1 MREESMSTAIKNNL
15 KVTILLLNYN
25 GWRDAIEC
33 LESVYKITYPNWEV
47 ILVDNGSEDGSVSKI
62 KEWAAG
68 KIPVES
74 KFFEYDAE
82 RKPIEYIEELFYDEE
97 EARVKVLKKEKEWD
111 TLLPYQKLSIL
122 RIEKNRGFTGGNNIG
137 IEYILKEKETD
148 YILLLSND
156 TVVDKEFLTEL
167 VKVAENDERVGI
179 AGPKIYYYDYKGRM
193 DVIWFAGGK
202 IQWWAGLGIHNGERE
217 IDYGQHNAT
226 FEPAYLTG
234 CAMLIRREA
243 LEECGMFDS
252 KFFAYYEDVDL
263 SLRMNKQKWK
273 LKYVPTAR
281 IWHKVGQSSGGDS
294 YSPFVVYY
302 ITRNRMLFVRKHYS
316 RLKYSIFFFIFL
328 TYKHISKCVRLIVI
342 VRSYKSLKSFYKG
355 IWDGIWNK

>member
-1 MREESMSTAIKNNL
+1 MNPKVAII
-15 KVTILLLNYN
+15 ILNWN
-25 GWRDAIEC
+25 GWEDTIEC
-33 LESVYKITYPNWEV
+33 LESLYRITYPNYDV
-47 ILVDNGSEDGSVSKI
+47 IVVDNGSEDESIEEIKEFCEGKI
-62 KEWAAG
+62 KV
-68 KIPVES
+68 KS
-74 KFFEYDAE
+74 KFFEYSGE
-82 RKPIEYIEELFYDEE
+82 NKPIKIIEYTRG
-97 EARVKVLKKEKEWD
+97 EAEAGGGKKREIVDLPSNRKHIIVKNERN
-111 TLLPYQKLSIL
+111 Y
-122 RIEKNRGFTGGNNIG
+122 GFAEGNNIAMR
-137 IEYILKEKETD
+137 YALKALNPD
-148 YILLLSND
+148 YVLLLNND
-156 TVVDKEFLTEL
+156 TVVDRAFLGEL

-179 AGPKIYYYDYKGRM
+179 AGPKIYYYDYNGRK

-226 FEPAYLTG
+226 FEPAYITG

-252 KFFAYYEDVDL
+252 KFFGYYEDIDL
-263 SLRMNKQKWK
+263 SLRMKKQKWG

-302 ITRNRMLFVRKHYS
+302 LTRNRILFVRKHYS
-316 RLKYSIFFFIFL
+316 RLKYSIFFSIFL
-328 TYKHISKCVRLIVI
+328 TYKHISRCVRLIVM